1 MQFYATPVA
10 NQPRRVKMP
19 VQEPTNVATAPSA
32 AVPALAQFFKAARDT
47 LDFGIDFSDWLIA
60 NGNTQATN
68 IVYTEGDDSPQT
80 PTIASQSFS
89 PLGESAVLLS
99 GGAVGDA
106 YYIDAT
112 LTVDQVQVR
121 EDNPAAIGTRT
132 IVRRIHIVV
141 VAG

>member
-1 MQFYATPVA
+1 MQFYAQQPA
-10 NQPRRVKMP
+10 MPPRRVKMP

-32 AVPALAQFFKAARDT
+32 SVPALAQFFKAARDT
-47 LDFGIDFSDWLIA
+47 MDFGIDFTDWLIA

-68 IVYTEGDDSPQT
+68 IVYSEGDDSPQS

-89 PLGESAVLLS
+89 KTGESAVLIS
-99 GGAVGDA
+99 GGAIGDA
-106 YYIDAT
+106 YYIDCT
-112 LTVDQVQVR
+112 VTVDEVQVR

-132 IVRRIHIVV
+132 IVRRIHVVV